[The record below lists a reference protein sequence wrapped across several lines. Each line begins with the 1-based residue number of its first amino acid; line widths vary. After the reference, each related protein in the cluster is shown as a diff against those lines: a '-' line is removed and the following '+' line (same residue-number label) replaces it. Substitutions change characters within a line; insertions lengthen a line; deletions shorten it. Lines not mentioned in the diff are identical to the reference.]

1 MIPSIPNQKK
11 GIKIMLRVPLT
22 GRIALAVCLLL
33 VNHWFFS
40 FNWSDQSPY
49 SLITAR
55 CSLRDFLILRE
66 KMFPLYAI
74 ILVLILSCR
83 NNGGVLQSDVGAI
96 ISNISFVFLLWLIS
110 VFFTQIFHKNSNL
123 ILEYLADL

>member
-1 MIPSIPNQKK
+1 
-11 GIKIMLRVPLT
+11 MLRVPLT

-40 FNWSDQSPY
+40 FNLSDQSPF

-55 CSLRDFLILRE
+55 CLRDFLILRE

-96 ISNISFVFLLWLIS
+96 ISNISFVFLL
-110 VFFTQIFHKNSNL
+110 
-123 ILEYLADL
+123 